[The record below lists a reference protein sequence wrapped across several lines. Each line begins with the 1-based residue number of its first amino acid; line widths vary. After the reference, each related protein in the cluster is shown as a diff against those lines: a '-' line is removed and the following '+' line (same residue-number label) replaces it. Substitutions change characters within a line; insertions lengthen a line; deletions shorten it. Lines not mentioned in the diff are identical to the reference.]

1 MTFPVPL
8 EEMSPRR
15 AGGGVLRPRRAC
27 LPAWC
32 SLTRGHPARP
42 CPVAR
47 SHLDWG
53 QKLRCEPGVALGG
66 SLPASRPSHRR
77 RAPLSPS
84 WADPALSWLGR
95 VYSDVALRGLLGGPW
110 PGGRLPSSWH
120 LWAHETPPPQ
130 ERLEWPPG
138 LQQTPNCREVG
149 PSVTAGTG
157 PLAARPGSSQ
167 PLALK
172 GGWTGPAQVA
182 HARGNLTA
190 EVWPA

>member
-84 WADPALSWLGR
+84 WADPALSWLGPDCG
-95 VYSDVALRGLLGGPW
+95 VWRGLGLLRCGPQ
-110 PGGRLPSSWH
+110 GSVR
-120 LWAHETPPPQ
+120 WALARRAAPFQLASVGPRDTPPP
-130 ERLEWPPG
+130 G
-138 LQQTPNCREVG
+138 EVG
-149 PSVTAGTG
+149 VAPRTPADPELQGSGAECHGG
-157 PLAARPGSSQ
+157 DWPLSSQ
-167 PLALK
+167 
-172 GGWTGPAQVA
+172 
-182 HARGNLTA
+182 ARLVSAPGT
-190 EVWPA
+190 

>member
-1 MTFPVPL
+1 
-8 EEMSPRR
+8 MSPRR

-84 WADPALSWLGR
+84 WADPALSWLGPDCG
-95 VYSDVALRGLLGGPW
+95 VWRGLGLLRCGPQ
-110 PGGRLPSSWH
+110 GSVR
-120 LWAHETPPPQ
+120 WALARRAAPFQLASVGPRDTPPQ

-138 LQQTPNCREVG
+138 LQQTLNCREVG